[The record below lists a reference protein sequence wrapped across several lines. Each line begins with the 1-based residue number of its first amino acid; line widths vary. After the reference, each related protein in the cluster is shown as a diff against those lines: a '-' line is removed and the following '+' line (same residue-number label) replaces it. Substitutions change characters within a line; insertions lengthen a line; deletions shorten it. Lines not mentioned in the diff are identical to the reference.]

1 MLYAPTR
8 AALVVYQVA
17 IIPANV
23 IGVVAWPSSAVMTA
37 VYTMSL
43 ATQGVVPL
51 IVNGGTVTE
60 PEVADSVYV
69 CAATVDGTT
78 VYVCIDYMHVATIV
92 N

>member
-1 MLYAPTR
+1 VPVTIILYAPTR
-8 AALVVYQVA
+8 AASVVCHVA

-23 IGVVAWPSSAVMTA
+23 IGVDAWPASGVIVA

-51 IVNGGTVTE
+51 IVNAGTVTE

-69 CAATVDGTT
+69 CAATVDGST
-78 VYVCIDYMHVATIV
+78 VYVCID
-92 N
+92 